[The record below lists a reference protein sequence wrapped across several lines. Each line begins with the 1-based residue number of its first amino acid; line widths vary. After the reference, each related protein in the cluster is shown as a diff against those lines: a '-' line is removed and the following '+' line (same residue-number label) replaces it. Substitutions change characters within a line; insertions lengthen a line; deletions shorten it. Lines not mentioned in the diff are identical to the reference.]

1 MSDIS
6 SLARRAARVA
16 TVALAATVCATA
28 MTGSAGAIVNGQD
41 ATGRYPFMAS
51 IPMTAP
57 TAGLLDGV
65 CGATLIHPQ
74 WVLTAGHCVDTRPEV
89 GVVLDGTVRIG
100 SEHRKSGGTVRAI
113 ERTVTHPGY
122 AIGAGGGGAN
132 KDDLALI
139 RLDRPVT
146 EQPVKIADRAA
157 PPGTPTRLLGF
168 GSVADVDVPQNAEF
182 ADRLQQLETRRGA
195 VDECAPGRAGWLRL
209 CTVSQVPG
217 AMACFGDS
225 GGPQLQKGRG
235 GRWELVG
242 ATSGDGDTDPTCSTG
257 PGLYTSV
264 PAYASWI
271 WRTIHQGD

>member
-1 MSDIS
+1 MPAFS

-28 MTGSAGAIVNGQD
+28 MTGSAGAIVNGTD
-41 ATGRYPFMAS
+41 ATGRYPYMAS
-51 IPMTAP
+51 IPLTAP
-57 TAGLLDGV
+57 THGLLDGV
-65 CGATLIHPQ
+65 CGATLIHPR

-100 SEHRKSGGTVRAI
+100 SDRRTSGGTVRTI
-113 ERTVTHPGY
+113 ERTITHPGY
-122 AIGAGGGGAN
+122 GIGTGGGGAN
-132 KDDLALI
+132 QDDLALI
-139 RLDRPVT
+139 RLDRPVS
-146 EQPVKIADRAA
+146 EQPVRIADRVAR
-157 PPGTPTRLLGF
+157 PGTPTRLLGF
-168 GSVADVDVPQNAEF
+168 GSVADVDTPQRAEF
-182 ADRLQQLETRRGA
+182 ANRLQQLETRRGA

-242 ATSGDGDTDPTCSTG
+242 TTSGDGDTDPTCSTG

-264 PAYASWI
+264 PAYADWI
-271 WRTIHQGD
+271 RQTIHQNG